1 MSEPTGDGTSKGE
14 RTRQRI
20 LAAALELFREQGYE
34 ATTMRLVAERAEVSL
49 GNAYYYFASKELL
62 LQEFYRDVHTAHL
75 AAVQP
80 VLATTRSLEDRLRGV
95 QHAWIDVIAP
105 YHRFA
110 VLMFQTAA
118 DPKSPM
124 NPFHEQNASWRR
136 EGEAVFAEVLTG
148 AKVRVPKDLAQQLPG
163 LLWTY
168 RMGLLLFWM
177 YDESPGHRRTRA
189 LVDRTSDLVCRCIRL
204 ASNPLLRPL
213 RKSIL
218 ATLREVQA
226 GGLSAPAA
234 DRGQ

>member
-1 MSEPTGDGTSKGE
+1 MTEPTGDGTTKGE

-34 ATTMRLVAERAEVSL
+34 ATTMRLVAERAGVAL

-62 LQEFYRDVHTAHL
+62 LQEFYREVHTAHL
-75 AAVQP
+75 TAVQP
-80 VLATTRSLEDRLRGV
+80 VLATRRSLEDRLRGV
-95 QHAWIDVIAP
+95 LHAWIDVIAP

-124 NPFHEQNASWRR
+124 NPFHTQNASWRR
-136 EGEAVFAEVLTG
+136 EGEAVFAQVLAG
-148 AKVRVPKDLAQQLPG
+148 ARVRVPKDLAQELPG

-177 YDESPGHRRTRA
+177 YDESPDHRRTRT
-189 LVDRTSDLVCRCIRL
+189 LVDRTSDLVGRCIKL

-213 RKSIL
+213 RKSVL
-218 ATLREVQA
+218 ATLRDVQTA
-226 GGLSAPAA
+226 TLPAP
-234 DRGQ
+234 